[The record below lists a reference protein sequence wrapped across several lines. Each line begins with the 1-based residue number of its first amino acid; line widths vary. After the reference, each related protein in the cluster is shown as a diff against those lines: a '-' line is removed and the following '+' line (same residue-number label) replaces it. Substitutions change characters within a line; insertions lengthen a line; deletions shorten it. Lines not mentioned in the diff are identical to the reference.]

1 MKKKV
6 LSVLLASAMVCS
18 LAACGSSTTE
28 TTTETA
34 TETTPET
41 TTEEK
46 TDSTS
51 TETQTAETTTSD
63 ATASYEAIRLLNG
76 KPEIDS
82 QLQELAAKYL
92 EETGNTVTVETI
104 GGDTNASDELK
115 NMYQADNMPDIF
127 VIEANQAA
135 NWTGMLADLT
145 GEQWTEDTDFEL
157 TDDTMGVIGFPYTV
171 EATALAYNADVLEQ
185 AGIDPSTLTSPD
197 AYKTAFETLDSMK
210 DELGLTAVLGW
221 CAEPANLGWSSGTHV
236 FGQYLDAGLAL
247 DDTTYID
254 LLNDGGQID
263 TDRMTHF
270 AEFIGMMN
278 QYSDPDL
285 LIDGTYDEQV
295 AGFAAGKYAF
305 VTQGNWINATVTASS
320 DYTGFAMG
328 FAPYAFED
336 GIDTII
342 AGPPSY
348 WTVYG
353 DGNVDAAKA
362 FLQWV
367 SEDSA
372 QDILVNKAGLISP
385 FNDCAYAAAD
395 PFYDSIK
402 SYMDAGKT
410 SGWHTMLK
418 KDGLQNETCQVFADY
433 AKGTIADADT
443 FTSTIAKVIK
453 AYYAE

>member
-135 NWTGMLADLT
+135 NWDGMLADLSGEEWTNKT
-145 GEQWTEDTDFEL
+145 GFEL
-157 TDDTMGVIGFPYTV
+157 VDSTMGTIGFPYTV
-171 EATALAYNADVLEQ
+171 EATALGYNADILAK

-197 AYKTAFETLDSMK
+197 AWKAACETLDSKK
-210 DELGLTAVLGW
+210 DELGITAVFGW
-221 CAEPANLGWSSGTHV
+221 CAEPTNLGWSSGTHV
-236 FGQYLDAGLAL
+236 FGQYLDAGLKA

-254 LLNDGGQID
+254 LLNDGGKID
-263 TDRMTHF
+263 EARMKKF

-278 QYSDPDL
+278 QYSDPAL
-285 LIDGTYDEQV
+285 LVDGTYDNQV
-295 AGFAAGKYAF
+295 AGFKEGKYVF
-305 VTQGNWINATVTASS
+305 ITQGNWCVTSPDDVS
-320 DYTGFAMG
+320 FECG

-336 GIDTII
+336 GINTII

-348 WTVYG
+348 WVAYSN
-353 DGNVDAAKA
+353 GNVEGAKA
-362 FLQWV
+362 FFNWCAG
-367 SEDSA
+367 DSA
-372 QDILVNKAGLISP
+372 QNILVNDAGLVSP
-385 FNDCAYAAAD
+385 FDDCQYEAVN
-395 PFYDSIK
+395 PFYK
-402 SYMDAGKT
+402 SMNSYITAGNY

-418 KDGLQNETCQVFADY
+418 KDGLQNQTCNVFADY
-433 AKGTIADADT
+433 AKGKLDADG
-443 FTSTIAKVIK
+443 FVSTMAQVISS
-453 AYYAE
+453 YYAQ